1 MDREYDE
8 VISDILIQLA
18 AIEINNDVEHERLN
32 SLTKRIDLT
41 VKRMVKV
48 ESRMEELERQFNL
61 MIQTQKRFIEEQ
73 NRINKEFS
81 DFIKRK

>member
-61 MIQTQKRFIEEQ
+61 IVQTQKRFIEEQ